1 MTQDL
6 RRFLDTIE
14 ARRPELVL
22 RVKQEVSAKWELSA
36 IQKRLEADGKLPIII
51 FEKVAGYAMPVVV
64 RNFMVSDEGRPK
76 RSRLR
81 REVEAG
87 PVKED
92 PGEDGDGRSV
102 RDPSL

>member
-22 RVKQEVSAKWELSA
+22 RVKQEVSAKWELSV

-64 RNFMVSDEGRPK
+64 NLFASKEHLALALDTTADQVVTRFAEAQKK
-76 RSRLR
+76 RF
-81 REVEAG
+81 
-87 PVKED
+87 
-92 PGEDGDGRSV
+92 
-102 RDPSL
+102 PS